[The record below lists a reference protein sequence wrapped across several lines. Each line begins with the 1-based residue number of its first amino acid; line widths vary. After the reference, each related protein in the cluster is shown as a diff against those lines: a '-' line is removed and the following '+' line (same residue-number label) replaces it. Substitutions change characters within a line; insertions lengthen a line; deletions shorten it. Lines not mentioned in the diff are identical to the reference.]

1 MKTRCLLALTTFS
14 FCMMGAAGT
23 AAAQEL
29 TGTLRK
35 VRAGGAIVLGVR
47 DTSIPFS
54 YLDDQQHYV
63 GYHIDLCMKIVDA
76 VRKKLGAPHLAVK
89 MQPVASATRIPLM
102 ANGTIDLECGNTTNN
117 VERQAQVAFAPT
129 TFVTATRLLSKKASG
144 ISSVA
149 DLRGKGVSST
159 SGSSNL
165 KLMVTLNGQKSLGMN
180 VMPVVDH
187 GEGMAMLDSGR
198 IAAYAMDDIILY
210 SLAAHSKT
218 PGDYVVSSEALSV
231 EPYGIMLRKDDPEF
245 KKLVDEALAG
255 VFRSGEIH
263 RLYAKWFQSAIP
275 PKGVNLG
282 VPMSDALKKAIAR
295 PTDSGEPAAYQ

>member
-1 MKTRCLLALTTFS
+1 MKTRCLLAIATFS
-14 FCMMGAAGT
+14 FCIMGAAGT
-23 AAAQEL
+23 AGAQEL
-29 TGTLRK
+29 TGTLKK
-35 VRAGGAIVLGVR
+35 VRASGAIVLGVR

-63 GYHIDLCMKIVDA
+63 GYHIDLCMKIVEA
-76 VRKKLGAPHLAVK
+76 VRKKLGAPNLAVK

-117 VERQAQVAFAPT
+117 LERQAQVAFAPT

-144 ISSVA
+144 VSSVA

-165 KLMVTLNGQKSLGMN
+165 KLMVTLNSQKGLGMN

-218 PGDYVVSSEALSV
+218 PGDYVVSSEPLSV

-245 KKLVDEALAG
+245 KKLVDEALGG
-255 VFRSGEIH
+255 VFRSGEIN

-295 PTDSGEPAAYQ
+295 PTDSGDPAAYQ

>member
-1 MKTRCLLALTTFS
+1 MKTRCLLALAALSLFT
-14 FCMMGAAGT
+14 MGAAGG
-23 AAAQEL
+23 AGAQEL
-29 TGTLRK
+29 TGTLKK
-35 VRAGGAIVLGVR
+35 VRTSGTIVLGVR

-54 YLDDQQHYV
+54 YLDDKQQYV
-63 GYHIDLCMKIVDA
+63 GYHIDLCMKIVDTA
-76 VRKKLGAPHLAVK
+76 RKKLGMPQLAVK

-117 VERQAQVAFAPT
+117 LERQAQVAFAPT

-144 ISSVA
+144 IASVA
-149 DLRGKGVSST
+149 DLKGKGVSST
-159 SGSSNL
+159 TGSSNL
-165 KLMVTLNGQKSLGMN
+165 KLMVTLNSQKGLGMN

-210 SLAAHSKT
+210 SLAAHSKA
-218 PGDYVVSSEALSV
+218 PGDYTVSNEPLSV
-231 EPYGIMLRKDDPEF
+231 EPYGIMLRKDDPAF
-245 KKLVDEALAG
+245 KKLVDEALG
-255 VFRSGEIH
+255 EVFRSGEIN

-282 VPMSDALKKAIAR
+282 VPMSEALRKAIAK
-295 PTDSGEPAAYQ
+295 PTDSGDPAAYQ